1 MIKEKKELKVEIEIP
16 EGVNVEVV
24 NGIVKAKGKAGE
36 VSKLLFNPNIKIEVV
51 DKNVNITAIKST
63 KRERKLVNSY
73 AAHVRNILNGSN
85 EKYIYKLKICS
96 GHFPMSVAVKDNEF
110 IVKNFFGE
118 KIPRIIKIKEG
129 ADVKVE
135 GDIINVESPNKEI
148 AGQVAAD
155 IEHLTKR
162 ANYDS
167 RVFQDGIWITE
178 KAGKKIK

>member
-1 MIKEKKELKVEIEIP
+1 
-16 EGVNVEVV
+16 
-24 NGIVKAKGKAGE
+24 
-36 VSKLLFNPNIKIEVV
+36 
-51 DKNVNITAIKST
+51 
-63 KRERKLVNSY
+63 
-73 AAHVRNILNGSN
+73 
-85 EKYIYKLKICS
+85 
-96 GHFPMSVAVKDNEF
+96 MSVAVKDNEF